1 MIGMFNL
8 KKSGARLSEKPKVRE
23 QSSNLNST
31 GNAAEID
38 CISPA
43 VELNSFTFAYPNSAN
58 VLEGATLKLA
68 QGEFCVLV
76 GKCGSG
82 KTTLLKHLVP
92 ALVPAG
98 VSSGNIRVFGMQPK
112 AISSKQA
119 AKLVGYVNQNVRS
132 QFVCSTVLDEL
143 AFTLENLGVAPSE
156 MRLRLAEACQFFG
169 VEQHLHSQVHEL
181 SGGTVQLVALASAA
195 APVPKMLVLDEP
207 TAALNPIAKEQM
219 FHELFRINRQL
230 GITVVV
236 ATHAPEAIA
245 KYATCAFKLSA
256 GKLECCSLNNFN
268 ASKLSPA
275 EIEQLQVH
283 QQLNGASENAPSKP
297 VVRLSNVYARYG
309 RQNRWILHGLDLSV
323 LSGTIHG
330 ILGSNGCGKTTLLN
344 VVAGVMKNT
353 SGNVKNELRNSQALL
368 CQNPSDLFVC
378 DTVSDELNEWKQTC
392 GYSAQDVKN
401 IAEEFGLASSLNM
414 HPYDLSGG
422 QQVLLA
428 IAKLVLSKPKLL
440 LLDEPVRGIDA
451 ASKQRVAN
459 CLLNLASS
467 GTAIIVVTHDIEF
480 AACVCS
486 HITLL
491 FDGQNALTCAPAE
504 FFQKTHFYRPRK
516 NEFVQGMLKS
526 SPIPPI
532 L

>member
-1 MIGMFNL
+1 MGTFKL
-8 KKSGARLSEKPKVRE
+8 KKSGAYLSEKSKVRE
-23 QSSNLNST
+23 QSSNFNSS

-38 CISPA
+38 CASPA
-43 VELNSFTFAYPNSAN
+43 VELNSVTFAYPNSTN
-58 VLEGATLKLA
+58 VLEGANLKLA
-68 QGEFCVLV
+68 QGEFCALI

-98 VSSGNIRVFGMQPK
+98 VSSGDITVFGMQPK
-112 AISSKQA
+112 GISSKQA
-119 AKLVGYVNQNVRS
+119 SKLVGYVSQNVRS

-143 AFTLENLGVAPSE
+143 AFTLENLGVAPNE
-156 MRLRLAEACQFFG
+156 MRLRVAEACQFLG
-169 VEQHLHSQVHEL
+169 VEQHLHNQVHEL
-181 SGGTVQLVALASAA
+181 SGGTAQLVALAATA

-207 TAALNPIAKEQM
+207 AAALSPIAKEQV
-219 FHELFRINRQL
+219 FHALFRINRQL
-230 GITVVV
+230 GITIVV

-256 GKLECCSLNNFN
+256 GKLECCSLNNFS
-268 ASKLSPA
+268 ASELSAA
-275 EIEQLQVH
+275 EIVQLQVH
-283 QQLNGASENAPSKP
+283 RQPKGASENAPSKP
-297 VVRLSNVYARYG
+297 VVRLNNVYARYG

-323 LSGTIHG
+323 LSGSIHG

-353 SGNVKNELRNSQALL
+353 SGKVKNELRNSQALL

-378 DTVSDELNEWKQTC
+378 DTVSDELNEFKQTC
-392 GYSAQDVKN
+392 GYSAHDVKN
-401 IAEEFGLASSLNM
+401 IAEEFGLESSLNM

-451 ASKQRVAN
+451 TSKQRVTN

-467 GTAIIVVTHDIEF
+467 GTTIIVVTHDIEF

-491 FDGQNALTCAPAE
+491 FDGQNALTCAPSK
-504 FFQKTHFYRPRK
+504 FFQKAHFYRPRK
-516 NEFVQGMLKS
+516 NEFLQEVLKT
-526 SPIPPI
+526 
-532 L
+532 